1 MESNHLPLPKAVEL
15 GVKTG
20 VFPQNALSS
29 VKDLWRVRNEMVHSG
44 NIDAPLRTILDTIS
58 TATDLL
64 KVLTMPDRQK
74 TALARLRALRA
85 STMARNQDLS
95 PEEGDALADR
105 FSEDLIEDLI
115 KERKIQFQ
123 PE

>member
-1 MESNHLPLPKAVEL
+1 
-15 GVKTG
+15 
-20 VFPQNALSS
+20 
-29 VKDLWRVRNEMVHSG
+29 
-44 NIDAPLRTILDTIS
+44 
-58 TATDLL
+58 
-64 KVLTMPDRQK
+64 MPDRQK